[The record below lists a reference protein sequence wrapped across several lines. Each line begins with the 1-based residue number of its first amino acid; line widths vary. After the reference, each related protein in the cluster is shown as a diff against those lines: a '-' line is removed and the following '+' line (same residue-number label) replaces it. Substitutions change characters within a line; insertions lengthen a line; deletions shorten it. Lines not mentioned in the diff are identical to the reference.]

1 MTSPMLSRPRVLFL
15 SSRSWL
21 KSSTSWSKMAVR
33 APVITSHLPAS
44 WKRKWQKRAVFPPLW
59 GGFLEVAFFLTESWP
74 SDHIQCRRSQI
85 MQTGIWVATGY
96 PSRFPVLLL
105 QKRQENIGRRVT
117 DAGTTAKY
125 SPIYAKIRAIRALIK
140 GGNHRCELSFS
151 PWRKSEHLLEKL
163 LLENKSLVVD
173 WTWTL
178 KYWFLLSSLIVL
190 MQAKRRDVAR
200 E

>member
-1 MTSPMLSRPRVLFL
+1 MLSRPRVLFL

-33 APVITSHLPAS
+33 APVITSHLQSSQLKEEVTKKGSLPS
-44 WKRKWQKRAVFPPLW
+44 PLRR
-59 GGFLEVAFFLTESWP
+59 LLRSCIFFFTESWP

-140 GGNHRCELSFS
+140 DGNHRCELSFS

-163 LLENKSLVVD
+163 ILENKSSVVD

-178 KYWFLLSSLIVL
+178 KHWFLLSSLIVL
-190 MQAKRRDVAR
+190 MQAKRRDAAR

>member
-1 MTSPMLSRPRVLFL
+1 MLSRPRVLFL

-33 APVITSHLPAS
+33 APVITSHLQSSQLKEEGTKKGSLPS
-44 WKRKWQKRAVFPPLW
+44 PVRRL
-59 GGFLEVAFFLTESWP
+59 LRSCIFFFTESWP

-140 GGNHRCELSFS
+140 DGNHRCELSFS

-163 LLENKSLVVD
+163 ILENKSSVVD

-178 KYWFLLSSLIVL
+178 KHWFLLSSLIVL
-190 MQAKRRDVAR
+190 MQAKRRDAAR